1 MEQFRQEAKM
11 FQHLDG
17 THLYMSG
24 GTLYVFIYRR
34 RQGHEAGMFEH
45 LMLMYVRAHI
55 FRPARMRESVY
66 LHIYVWAT
74 RRIS

>member
-1 MEQFRQEAKM
+1 
-11 FQHLDG
+11 
-17 THLYMSG
+17 
-24 GTLYVFIYRR
+24 
-34 RQGHEAGMFEH
+34 MFEH

-66 LHIYVWAT
+66 LHIYVWVT